1 MDNADD
7 EFDLDA
13 NNYSRKELLS
23 LCDIPGDGSDV
34 SIIKATNARILQ
46 YGDNPPVKQFFE
58 DIQDKLLGKQK
69 ESFENWHDIKDVEGV
84 EEDQEGDE
92 FDEEEQEEEES
103 PFQEDDDIGK
113 GLDAEDI
120 YARQHEM
127 GSDPPVPARSNWKLG
142 ITDKTTSSIPV
153 QQQTYLGAREVKQVP
168 FAQGTINP
176 RVKNMTQRIINLDS
190 QYRSMPGGVSY
201 KYPTPG
207 CSTNYSVTLSESLK
221 NSMSITLN
229 SYEIPYS
236 WVGIDPLRGNNKLV
250 IVRNDPDKD
259 AAPGGATCPTYTAAD
274 LPKMAC
280 VTFNAG
286 NWSLAD
292 IAYVLCTQ
300 ETKGESSSQIG
311 YWTFY
316 GQRPGLTQQQLAE
329 SGARLFSLYLG
340 INDQGFVT
348 LTPTVSVELAGA
360 DVCGGTRTVYF
371 WGDEVNKVCSG
382 NCTSISNN
390 YQSSLGW
397 LLGFRKSLF
406 IDDQV
411 VASTYSGAPASLPTA
426 SSFPVWATT
435 DGWVGPSYLPAA
447 GAPVPSLINNSP
459 VPPELIAQCSPSVT
473 PSQNKK
479 SLSCWKMTQYIP
491 YFYVVLEDHN
501 KNHNNKGVLNIIPAA
516 TVLNMPS
523 YAKQT
528 GMKRDKD
535 DGTILMGEDG
545 GVCDS
550 SGSKPGDE
558 VQPSYY
564 NGQVVGGIYQDPQH
578 LTQAQLYTIAAIK
591 NNRTF
596 RSPYSIPTG
605 PSDSDILAKITLPSL
620 DYSKFGKFIPDNGGS
635 LQLNTRA
642 YFGPV
647 DLDRFTIKL
656 IDNNGNLVN
665 LNNRD
670 WSFTLRVEQ
679 LYQY

>member
-1 MDNADD
+1 
-7 EFDLDA
+7 
-13 NNYSRKELLS
+13 
-23 LCDIPGDGSDV
+23 
-34 SIIKATNARILQ
+34 
-46 YGDNPPVKQFFE
+46 
-58 DIQDKLLGKQK
+58 
-69 ESFENWHDIKDVEGV
+69 
-84 EEDQEGDE
+84 
-92 FDEEEQEEEES
+92 
-103 PFQEDDDIGK
+103 
-113 GLDAEDI
+113 
-120 YARQHEM
+120 M
-127 GSDPPVPARSNWKLG
+127 GSEPPVPARSTWKLG

-176 RVKNMTQRIINLDS
+176 RVKNMTQRLINLDS

-250 IVRNDPDKD
+250 VSFHKES
-259 AAPGGATCPTYTAAD
+259 
-274 LPKMAC
+274 KMC
-280 VTFNAG
+280 SSCLTFSAG
-286 NWSLAD
+286 NWSLD
-292 IAYVLCTQ
+292 YINHILSI
-300 ETKGESSSQIG
+300 GPDWPSSSTLIPDVG
-311 YWTFY
+311 YWTPHDENICASASSTVF
-316 GQRPGLTQQQLAE
+316 GL
-329 SGARLFSLYLG
+329 SLSV
-340 INDQGFVT
+340 NKDGFVT
-348 LTPTVSVELAGA
+348 ITTTNNPTSANPLVIH
-360 DVCGGTRTVYF
+360 F
-371 WGDEVNKVCSG
+371 WGPEVDKNCSHG
-382 NCTSISNN
+382 CSAVSTN

-397 LLGFRKSLF
+397 LLGFRTQSVTF
-406 IDDQV
+406 PFEAPYTI
-411 VASTYSGAPASLPTA
+411 TAPAHS
-426 SSFPVWATT
+426 VWATQN
-435 DGWVGPSYLPAA
+435 GWLGPSSDTSTSCDIPA
-447 GAPVPSLINNSP
+447 
-459 VPPELIAQCSPSVT
+459 PPTT
-473 PSQNKK
+473 PLSI

-491 YFYVVLEDHN
+491 YLYVVLEDHN

-523 YAKQT
+523 YAKPT
-528 GMKRDKD
+528 GMKKYDP
-535 DGTILMGEDG
+535 DGKLTV
-545 GVCDS
+545 GVCES
-550 SGSKPGDE
+550 SESKLGDE

-564 NGQVVGGIYQDPQH
+564 NGEVVGGIYPDPQH

-620 DYSKFGKFIPDNGGS
+620 DFSKFGKFIPENSGS
-635 LQLNTRA
+635 LQVNSRA

>member
-23 LCDIPGDGSDV
+23 LCDIPGDGSHV
-34 SIIKATNARILQ
+34 SIIKATNTRMIQ
-46 YGDNPPVKQFFE
+46 YGDNPPVRQFFQ
-58 DIQDKLLGKQK
+58 DIQNKLLGEKK
-69 ESFENWHDIKDVEGV
+69 EGFENWNNIRNVETV
-84 EEDQEGDE
+84 EEDQESDE
-92 FDEEEQEEEES
+92 LDEEEEHEDEDN
-103 PFQEDDDIGK
+103 PFLKGDDIGK

-120 YARQHEM
+120 YTRQHEM

-153 QQQTYLGAREVKQVP
+153 QQQTYLGVREVKQVP

-236 WVGIDPLRGNNKLV
+236 WVGIDPARGNNKLV
-250 IVRNDPDKD
+250 ATFHKEPDMC
-259 AAPGGATCPTYTAAD
+259 TSCLT
-274 LPKMAC
+274 LS
-280 VTFNAG
+280 AG
-286 NWSLAD
+286 NWSLD
-292 IAYVLCTQ
+292 YINHILSD
-300 ETKGESSSQIG
+300 GDDWPSDSNIG
-311 YWTFY
+311 YWTPHEKNVCTSKSSTIF
-316 GQRPGLTQQQLAE
+316 GL
-329 SGARLFSLYLG
+329 SLS
-340 INDQGFVT
+340 IDKDGFVT
-348 LTPTVSVELAGA
+348 ITTSKTSASDNPLVIH
-360 DVCGGTRTVYF
+360 F
-371 WGDEVNKVCSG
+371 WGPEVEKSCSHG
-382 NCTSISNN
+382 CSAVSIN

-397 LLGFRKSLF
+397 LLGFRTQSVTF
-406 IDDQV
+406 PFGNGSSI
-411 VASTYSGAPASLPTA
+411 TA
-426 SSFPVWATT
+426 SAHSVWATQN
-435 DGWVGPSYLPAA
+435 GWLGPSSDTSTSCDIPAIA
-447 GAPVPSLINNSP
+447 SP
-459 VPPELIAQCSPSVT
+459 PTLGI
-473 PSQNKK
+473 

-491 YFYVVLEDHN
+491 YLYIVLEDHN

-528 GMKRDKD
+528 GIKKNNR
-535 DGTILMGEDG
+535 DGTVTV

-550 SGSKPGDE
+550 SGTKPGDE
-558 VQPSYY
+558 VQLSYY
-564 NGQVVGGIYQDPQH
+564 NGEVVGGIYKEPQH

-591 NNRTF
+591 NNRSF

-620 DYSKFGKFIPDNGGS
+620 DHSKFGKFILDNGGS